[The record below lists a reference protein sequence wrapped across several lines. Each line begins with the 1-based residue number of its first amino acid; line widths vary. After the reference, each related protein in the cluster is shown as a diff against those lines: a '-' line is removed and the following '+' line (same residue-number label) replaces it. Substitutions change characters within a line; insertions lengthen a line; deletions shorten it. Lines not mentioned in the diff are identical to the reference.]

1 MKAKKWI
8 SLLICLVLVLGLLSG
23 CGAKSSRTE
32 MAYDMAVAETW
43 AAQEAPMAANGSAS
57 LTDTGAST
65 TTAPQNRKWIVT
77 VDMDAETED
86 LDALLESIT
95 SQIDALGGYVE
106 DQRVTNGSRYS
117 TTRYRSASLTV
128 RIPAEDVD
136 SFTQTVSGVCNVVRS
151 SKSLEDVTLTYV
163 ATESRMNALQT
174 EEARLLELMGQ
185 AENMSD
191 LLEIEA
197 RLTDV
202 RYELESVTSQ
212 LRIYDNLVD
221 YATIYLGIDE
231 VTEYTPVE
239 EETLWQRISGGG
251 QNLAF
256 ERFAAVLIHRDGHGA
271 GVRRAVARLH
281 GVAVAEAHA
290 IHTHVLVAGEHEV
303 EIELPADAAGLVLAA
318 FGERLAG
325 FQVALKA
332 AVIDQHG
339 HVALRLDRL
348 QRAGAGVHGIL
359 DDQLRNRPWVLPAR
373 DKGRARPD
381 EADAQPVFELMD
393 GIRRDGQQ
401 AVPISDV
408 AAQALR
414 VQLVQVIGVYLLRGI
429 YLLYQ
434 YVLSAAR
441 EP

>member
-239 EETLWQRISGGG
+239 EETLWQRISGG
-251 QNLAF
+251 F
-256 ERFAAVLIHRDGHGA
+256 
-271 GVRRAVARLH
+271 VRSLK
-281 GVAVAEAHA
+281 GLGETLLDVAVWL
-290 IHTHVLVAGEHEV
+290 IVNLPYLV
-303 EIELPADAAGLVLAA
+303 VLAA
-318 FGERLAG
+318 
-325 FQVALKA
+325 VSW
-332 AVIDQHG
+332 AVI
-339 HVALRLDRL
+339 A
-348 QRAGAGVHGIL
+348 I
-359 DDQLRNRPWVLPAR
+359 
-373 DKGRARPD
+373 
-381 EADAQPVFELMD
+381 
-393 GIRRDGQQ
+393 IRRLRRKK
-401 AVPISDV
+401 AVKKAPRRDTNP
-408 AAQALR
+408 ADQPKN
-414 VQLVQVIGVYLLRGI
+414 
-429 YLLYQ
+429 
-434 YVLSAAR
+434 
-441 EP
+441 EE